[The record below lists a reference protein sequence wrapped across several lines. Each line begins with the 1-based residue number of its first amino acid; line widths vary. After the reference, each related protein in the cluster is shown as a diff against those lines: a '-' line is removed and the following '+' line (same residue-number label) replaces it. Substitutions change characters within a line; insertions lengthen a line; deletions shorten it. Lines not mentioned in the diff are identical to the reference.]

1 MQVVSNHAVLEQAV
15 LGIDVSKDKVD
26 VALMSSERAVITATF
41 ANKPKGF
48 RQLTQWLGQQ
58 QQQSVHACLEA
69 TGRYGQALAEYLYG
83 GGHQVSVVNP
93 SRIHAYGRSKL
104 RRSKTD
110 KSDAKLIADFC
121 ATQQLPLWM
130 PASLHQQELQ
140 ELTRQLDDLKQ
151 ARTRVSNR
159 LGSGMRSQTV
169 RRLLQEQLDLLDEQL
184 RQIEKEISNHIQAD
198 EQTHTAFQLLLSI
211 PALGPLT
218 AARFLAEVPDIRLF
232 QSGDQLA
239 AYAGLVPRHSQS
251 GSSVRGKATL
261 AKNGNSYLRTAFY
274 MPALS
279 AERFNPLIAQFA
291 QRLRASPVPKSKMT
305 IIAAIMHKLLVLA
318 YGVLKS
324 GRPFDPNYAHTR
336 QLAT

>member
-1 MQVVSNHAVLEQAV
+1 MQAVFKPAV
-15 LGIDVSKDKVD
+15 LGIDISKAKVD
-26 VALMSSERAVITATF
+26 VALLDTERTLLSATF
-41 ANKPKGF
+41 ANTKAGF
-48 RQLTQWLGQQ
+48 LQLTHWLGRQHKQ
-58 QQQSVHACLEA
+58 PVHACLEA

-83 GGHQVSVVNP
+83 CGHLVSVVNP

-121 ATQQLPLWM
+121 ATQHPPLWM
-130 PASLHQQELQ
+130 PSTLHQQELQ

-159 LGSGMRSQTV
+159 LGSGLRSPTV
-169 RRLLQEQLDLLDEQL
+169 RRLLQEQLDLLDEQMGQL
-184 RQIEKEISNHIQAD
+184 EKEITDHIQAD
-198 EQTHTAFQLLLSI
+198 EQTQASFQLLLSI
-211 PALGPLT
+211 PAIGPLT

-232 QSGDQLA
+232 GNGGQLA
-239 AYAGLVPRHSQS
+239 AYAGLVPRQAES
-251 GSSVRGKATL
+251 GSSVQRKATL
-261 AKNGNSYLRTAFY
+261 AKNGNTHLRTAFY

-291 QRLRASPVPKSKMT
+291 QRLRSSPVPKSKMT

-324 GRPFDPNYAHTR
+324 GRPFDPNFAQAR
-336 QLAT
+336 QLVT

>member
-1 MQVVSNHAVLEQAV
+1 MQGVLEQAV
-15 LGIDVSKDKVD
+15 LGIDISKDKVD
-26 VALMSSERAVITATF
+26 VALMSVERAVSTATF
-41 ANKPKGF
+41 ENKPKGF
-48 RQLTQWLGQQ
+48 QQLMKWLGRQQ
-58 QQQSVHACLEA
+58 QQPLHACLEA
-69 TGRYGQALAEYLYG
+69 TGRYGQALAEYLYAQ
-83 GGHQVSVVNP
+83 GHCVSVVNP

-104 RRSKTD
+104 RRTKTD
-110 KSDAKLIADFC
+110 KSDAQLMADFC
-121 ATQQLPLWM
+121 ATQQPPLWM
-130 PASLHQQELQ
+130 PSTLHQQELQ

-184 RQIEKEISNHIQAD
+184 RQLEQAIRDHLQAD
-198 EQTHTAFQLLLSI
+198 EQTRTSFELLLSI

-218 AARFLAEVPDIRLF
+218 AARFLAEVPDIHLF
-232 QSGDQLA
+232 QSADQLA
-239 AYAGLVPRHSQS
+239 AYAGLVPRHAQS
-251 GSSVRGKATL
+251 GSSVKRKTTL
-261 AKNGNSYLRTAFY
+261 AKNGNSHLRTAFY

-291 QRLRASPVPKSKMT
+291 QRLRSSPEPKSKMT

-324 GRPFDPNYAHTR
+324 GLPFDPNYAQAHQR
-336 QLAT
+336 AT